1 MKRGDKI
8 PVTIAGQTVANAEV
22 REVGDGQ
29 VTLVVPGTL
38 VVMATR
44 TEIAYEAPTQPE
56 RETETVITGVD
67 RSSGETVDV
76 ETAPARSAP
85 VGETNETNDTTQG
98 QDTTPTPEVSTV
110 EATEVAEVSETP
122 VGEPSTVAEDSGS
135 TGETGGNP
143 EAS

>member
-76 ETAPARSAP
+76 ETAPAQSAT
-85 VGETNETNDTTQG
+85 VGETNDQPSE
-98 QDTTPTPEVSTV
+98 TTPPSTTETPAAE
-110 EATEVAEVSETP
+110 EVAVPTADGTETAP
-122 VGEPSTVAEDSGS
+122 AEPTDSP
-135 TGETGGNP
+135 TAGETTDTGND
-143 EAS
+143 A